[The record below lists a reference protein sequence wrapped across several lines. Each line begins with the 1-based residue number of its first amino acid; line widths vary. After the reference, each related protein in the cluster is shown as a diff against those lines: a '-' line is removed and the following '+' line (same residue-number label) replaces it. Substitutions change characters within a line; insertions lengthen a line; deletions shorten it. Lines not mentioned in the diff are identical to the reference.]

1 MKDTQTLH
9 WRISSMRG
17 SDAAE
22 EKIPAIA
29 RRSGSVPDKS
39 FFITGKHSMQAAR
52 SARRAQHGF
61 TLIELMIVIA
71 IVGVLAMVAVP
82 QYRDYLIRAKV
93 VEGLDLAAPAK
104 MAVSEMIAAKG
115 STAFDRRMTGY
126 SFTPSD
132 KLKTVRDIAI
142 GDGGIITITFGE
154 IGGDGNDKTLILAP
168 SVNASAI
175 FWTCHAA
182 GAAIHPGSLP
192 AQYAPENCR
201 S

>member
-1 MKDTQTLH
+1 
-9 WRISSMRG
+9 
-17 SDAAE
+17 
-22 EKIPAIA
+22 
-29 RRSGSVPDKS
+29 
-39 FFITGKHSMQAAR
+39 MQAAR
-52 SARRAQHGF
+52 STRRTQYGF

-104 MAVSEMIAAKG
+104 MAVSETITAKG
-115 STAFDRRMTGY
+115 GTAFDQSMTGY

-132 KLKTVRDIAI
+132 KLKTVRNIEI

-154 IGGDGNDKTLILAP
+154 IGGDGNDKTLILEP
-168 SVNASAI
+168 SVSASAI
-175 FWTCHAA
+175 SWACHAA
-182 GAAIHPGSLP
+182 GAANHAGSLP

-201 S
+201 G